1 MTAIAVCAITHSEC
15 YWRTVFYLIV
25 DPTACMAHTSP
36 QYEHHWPTTGWL
48 CVIRSWA
55 GSWHRLWTCPV
66 CVLLTKGLWAAPDR
80 IVNDLWYVVEMTAGL
95 CVHLPHVFYVRF
107 VRVWLLIAIRYGS
120 WYCLQIAPF
129 WLLSAI
135 GLRYI
140 YIYMC
145 DSKLRWALTMLVR
158 LPILIHTYE
167 RFVSDIWLLF
177 ELTADTARVHKC
189 YDCHWQMVRSPRC
202 WQVRCEWGLS
212 MLCIHLWRGRI
223 IINKLSLV
231 ELLRTY
237 GTIVPY
243 RWQYAESI
251 GLRG

>member
-140 YIYMC
+140 YIYVWFEVEMSVDNAC
-145 DSKLRWALTMLVR
+145 AIAHINSYLRA
-158 LPILIHTYE
+158 I
-167 RFVSDIWLLF
+167 
-177 ELTADTARVHKC
+177 
-189 YDCHWQMVRSPRC
+189 
-202 WQVRCEWGLS
+202 CEWH
-212 MLCIHLWRGRI
+212 MI
-223 IINKLSLV
+223 IIWADS
-231 ELLRTY
+231 
-237 GTIVPY
+237 
-243 RWQYAESI
+243 WHCSCA
-251 GLRG
+251 